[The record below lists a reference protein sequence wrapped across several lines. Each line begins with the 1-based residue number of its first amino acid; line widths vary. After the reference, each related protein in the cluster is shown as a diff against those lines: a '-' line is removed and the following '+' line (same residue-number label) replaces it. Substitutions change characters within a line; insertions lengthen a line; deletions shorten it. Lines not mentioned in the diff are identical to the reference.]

1 MRNELKRHKKSD
13 RVKWCIAF
21 AAIVLLAAGLT
32 LICLQLFT
40 PYKPSNG
47 FREVESDSVVRAS
60 ENLDCVLSARN
71 SLPAELAEHS
81 GVQSADDYT
90 AEYRSFVTIVNNKN
104 IATDVGFY
112 VSGAM
117 PMGKVIWVP
126 KISPIP
132 GHDVESII
140 CAAASYVKEH
150 DLLTQTNYVTT
161 NYVGVRFS
169 QLSSSV
175 TANIT
180 YNLTPKPSK
189 PLPPTPSKEGHT
201 FVGWYYDEALT
212 RPYDGAP
219 IYEDVTFYAKFEIN
233 RYTVAFDS
241 NGGSYCESVTVD
253 WNTSPTL
260 PTPTRTGYT
269 FVGWFDGE
277 TQYTDAPV
285 KANKNLVAHWEIMTF
300 TVTFMVDGAVYKQIT
315 VDYGTGL
322 SDAADIAELTYY
334 TFYDASGVL
343 EGRSAVITEN
353 TTLSAAEMSKAE
365 KVGFFLAR
373 NNWIPIAGA
382 ASIGVLL
389 LTTIIMGIVIKKRG

>member
-1 MRNELKRHKKSD
+1 METMLKR
-13 RVKWCIAF
+13 RCGVIAF

-47 FREVESDSVVRAS
+47 FKEVESDSVVRAS
-60 ENLDCVLSARN
+60 ENRDCVLSARS

-132 GHDVESII
+132 GHEVESII
-140 CAAASYVKEH
+140 CAAASYVNEH

-300 TVTFMVDGAVYKQIT
+300 TVTFMSDGAVYKTIT
-315 VDYGTGL
+315 VDYGTSLVEAMETAEIASYAAYTDEGVRL
-322 SDAADIAELTYY
+322 SKQN
-334 TFYDASGVL
+334 S
-343 EGRSAVITEN
+343 VITEN
-353 TTLSAAEMSKAE
+353 TQILVQDLSGWE
-365 KVGFFLAR
+365 KYGDFVAR
-373 NNWIPIAGA
+373 NSWYTWLIAG
-382 ASIGVLL
+382 IGVAL
-389 LTTIIMGIVIKKRG
+389 IITATVAIIVAVKRR

>member
-1 MRNELKRHKKSD
+1 
-13 RVKWCIAF
+13 
-21 AAIVLLAAGLT
+21 
-32 LICLQLFT
+32 
-40 PYKPSNG
+40 
-47 FREVESDSVVRAS
+47 
-60 ENLDCVLSARN
+60 
-71 SLPAELAEHS
+71 
-81 GVQSADDYT
+81 
-90 AEYRSFVTIVNNKN
+90 
-104 IATDVGFY
+104 
-112 VSGAM
+112 
-117 PMGKVIWVP
+117 MGKVIWVP

-132 GHDVESII
+132 GHEVESII
-140 CAAASYVKEH
+140 CAAASYAKEH

-269 FVGWFDGE
+269 FVGWFDGD
-277 TQYTDAPV
+277 TQYTDQPV
-285 KANKNLVAHWEIMTF
+285 KENKTLTAHWEIMTF
-300 TVTFMVDGAVYKQIT
+300 TVTFMVDGETYKTVT
-315 VDYGTGL
+315 VDYGTRL
-322 SDAADIAELTYY
+322 SEAADTAGLTYY
-334 TFYDASGVL
+334 TFYDVSGTL
-343 EGRSAVITEN
+343 EGRTAVITEN

-373 NNWIPIAGA
+373 NNWILIAGA